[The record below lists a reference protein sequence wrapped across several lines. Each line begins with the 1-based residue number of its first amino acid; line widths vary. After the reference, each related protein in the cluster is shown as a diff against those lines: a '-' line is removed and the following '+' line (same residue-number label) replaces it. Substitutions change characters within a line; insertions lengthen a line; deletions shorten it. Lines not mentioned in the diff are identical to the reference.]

1 MQKLC
6 NTLRIFNDWI
16 QKGIGKLNSFS
27 VYEEKN
33 TALMLCCAPYFMK
46 MFKPEPNIKNIM
58 RIYIPILS
66 YTEMDELAASHA
78 GYYTPL

>member
-1 MQKLC
+1 MK
-6 NTLRIFNDWI
+6 
-16 QKGIGKLNSFS
+16 K
-27 VYEEKN
+27 KN
-33 TALMLCCAPYFMK
+33 TVLMLCCAPYFMK

>member
-1 MQKLC
+1 
-6 NTLRIFNDWI
+6 
-16 QKGIGKLNSFS
+16 
-27 VYEEKN
+27 
-33 TALMLCCAPYFMK
+33 MK